1 LQGPLLI
8 LEPTPK
14 EKKMMKIKTVQ
25 ACRLPV
31 FFIFALSGFLMLVSP
46 WFAKPAAGQTQ
57 EQGTEPG
64 EPLPA
69 GSEAPSNNW
78 QDISERLS
86 FVAQLDAYYSLSEQ
100 AGGGSLS
107 GGGLSGVLAPVFRV
121 NDRSTFLLLYNG
133 EYYQRR
139 DYYSDLVG
147 PRERTEFQSHTITPM
162 VKLDFGE
169 RSRYSLTP
177 SFFFTW
183 TYNKDVAGGG
193 WDDGLY
199 NYRDK
204 GGGIDF
210 RMKELGFGNADGA
223 LKLGLQYYQREY
235 PNFQSLLDL
244 ATGIG
249 LERDERDYDGTLARI
264 GYAWGNKTGPAWAAD
279 YYLLYKD
286 LEGKKVV
293 DANGVLTDEA
303 QKDYQHGLELR
314 TYYVPA
320 GNPGLRLGLDIS
332 GGLYR
337 SNQNYYDG
345 LGTIGLSDDK
355 FMTDFYDYNSYG
367 VRPNLSYTFSALPLT
382 PSFSYAYRKTDFLGR
397 LAQFPNGTYKEEKQE
412 EELNAI
418 EVGLRYDLLK
428 NLSLYTRL
436 QYLKVR
442 SNNDDQTVYS
452 YDHEVTNFYAGLSL
466 RY

>member
-1 LQGPLLI
+1 
-8 LEPTPK
+8 
-14 EKKMMKIKTVQ
+14 
-25 ACRLPV
+25 
-31 FFIFALSGFLMLVSP
+31 
-46 WFAKPAAGQTQ
+46 
-57 EQGTEPG
+57 
-64 EPLPA
+64 
-69 GSEAPSNNW
+69 
-78 QDISERLS
+78 
-86 FVAQLDAYYSLSEQ
+86 
-100 AGGGSLS
+100 
-107 GGGLSGVLAPVFRV
+107 
-121 NDRSTFLLLYNG
+121 
-133 EYYQRR
+133 
-139 DYYSDLVG
+139 
-147 PRERTEFQSHTITPM
+147 
-162 VKLDFGE
+162 
-169 RSRYSLTP
+169 
-177 SFFFTW
+177 
-183 TYNKDVAGGG
+183 
-193 WDDGLY
+193 
-199 NYRDK
+199 
-204 GGGIDF
+204 
-210 RMKELGFGNADGA
+210 MKELGFGNADGA

-249 LERDERDYDGTLARI
+249 TERDERDYDGTLARI

-286 LEGKKVV
+286 LEDKKVV

-382 PSFSYAYRKTDFLGR
+382 PSISYAYRKTDFLGR

-412 EELNAI
+412 EELNTI

-442 SNNDDQTVYS
+442 SNNDDETVYS
-452 YDHEVTNFYAGLSL
+452 YNHEVTNFYAGLSL